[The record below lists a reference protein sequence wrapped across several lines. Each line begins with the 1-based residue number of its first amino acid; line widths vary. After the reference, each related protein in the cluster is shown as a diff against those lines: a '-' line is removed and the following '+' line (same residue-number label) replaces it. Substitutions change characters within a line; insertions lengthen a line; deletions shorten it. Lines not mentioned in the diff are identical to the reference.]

1 MTNPQSA
8 AGAGEGTINIQDEF
22 LKKARN
28 EKISVVVFLTN
39 KVQLHGHITGFDRY
53 VILLESAGKQQL
65 IFKHAVTTITPSFP
79 LNIKLHRGT
88 TNTKGAAE

>member
-1 MTNPQSA
+1 MTTSEPK
-8 AGAGEGTINIQDEF
+8 GAIGEASINIQDEF

-65 IFKHAVTTITPSFP
+65 IFKHAVTTITPSCQ
-79 LNIKLHRGT
+79 LNIKLHRGAPGK
-88 TNTKGAAE
+88 TNGD

>member
-1 MTNPQSA
+1 MSTSGA
-8 AGAGEGTINIQDEF
+8 SGAGAEASINIQDEF

-79 LNIKLHRGT
+79 LNIKLHRGAP
-88 TNTKGAAE
+88 TKNNNGE

>member
-1 MTNPQSA
+1 MTTQNQ
-8 AGAGEGTINIQDEF
+8 GEGAINIQDEF
-22 LKKARN
+22 LKKAKN
-28 EKISVVVFLTN
+28 EKMSVVVFLTN

-79 LNIKLHRGT
+79 LNLKLSKTPGKS
-88 TNTKGAAE
+88 NEVD